1 MWPPGLE
8 RILKSVE
15 IERSPGKTEKGGKD
29 ENASNARLDKFSL
42 ANGYCP

>member
-1 MWPPGLE
+1 MVQYTLNEIYRWLAWPE
-8 RILKSVE
+8 
-15 IERSPGKTEKGGKD
+15 KTEKGGKD